1 MKVVVIGTGKV
12 GRTIVEHTTAEG
24 HEVVI
29 VDKNEVRV
37 GSVSDLVFDPSGA
50 IASDI
55 LLEMRYLR
63 VRTIVVYK
71 N

>member
-29 VDKNEVRV
+29 VDKNANLIEDIIDEMDALGVV
-37 GSVSDLVFDPSGA
+37 GNGA
-50 IASDI
+50 S
-55 LLEMRYLR
+55 
-63 VRTIVVYK
+63 
-71 N
+71 